1 MIHSASDGHS
11 EGSDRGFDDSGAD
24 QAGAR
29 PGEGARSTALR
40 HEGDH
45 PGQPDADESDRLSAT
60 SHGAVGAPLTVI
72 TPTIPGRE
80 GQLGYCV
87 ESVEEQTIPVKHL
100 VGLDLDREGPAV
112 IRNRLVEKADT
123 PWVLFLDDDDVI
135 DPDYVETVLPHFE
148 TSDLVYTWCRKNFE
162 YPTDLPFDG
171 PALRQRNVIPVTVC
185 LRVDAFRAAGGF
197 SSDVAH
203 EDWSLWLKLLDI
215 GARFTCVPEHK
226 WEYRR
231 SDDGR
236 NAENNRKL
244 AQGKLR
250 EV

>member
-1 MIHSASDGHS
+1 MIDSAPDGHS
-11 EGSDRGFDDSGAD
+11 EGSYREIDDSGAGE
-24 QAGAR
+24 AVGR
-29 PGEGARSTALR
+29 TGEGARGATFR
-40 HEGDH
+40 HQGYDAR
-45 PGQPDADESDRLSAT
+45 QPDADESDRHSSDA
-60 SHGAVGAPLTVI
+60 HGAIGAPLTVI

-80 GQLGYCV
+80 SQLGECV
-87 ESVEEQTIPVKHL
+87 ESVEEQTIPVQHL
-100 VGLDLDREGPAV
+100 IGIDVDREGPAV
-112 IRNRLVEKADT
+112 IRNRLVEKATT

-171 PALRQRNVIPVTVC
+171 EALRQRNVIPVTVC
-185 LRVDAFRAAGGF
+185 LRVDAFMAAGGF
-197 SSDVAH
+197 SSEVAH

-215 GARFTCVPEHK
+215 NARFTCVPEQK

-244 AQGKLR
+244 AQGKMR